1 MLFFCVCV
9 HDSTR
14 RITLIMGGYWCEMVS
29 KCYSKRFKGVILR
42 ISQYYFNNWKKPIK
56 SKEKKLA
63 KFTIWVHLTLIIQ
76 SRKTWNFSERKFHLV
91 GTLGRFFFLNFSPVF
106 RIIEKNKRKNCKNFD
121 RDRNRTILHCIGIYG
136 IFSRN
141 LLSTSGFKFKMPIP
155 CVSPI

>member
-1 MLFFCVCV
+1 
-9 HDSTR
+9 
-14 RITLIMGGYWCEMVS
+14 MGGYWCKMVS

-91 GTLGRFFFLNFSPVF
+91 GTLGRFFFLNFSPVL

-121 RDRNRTILHCIGIYG
+121 RDRNRTILHCIPMVFFHVIYYPLVVSSLKCP
-136 IFSRN
+136 FPVFHPSRSFV
-141 LLSTSGFKFKMPIP
+141 LLLKCHIN
-155 CVSPI
+155 II